1 MLVIMLVPF
10 VQGYT
15 ISLAGLG
22 PGSADMGMELRAAP
36 VGNAGDGIDPGCDGG
51 QEILEDV
58 LAAAV
63 FIEVLWST

>member
-22 PGSADMGMELRAAP
+22 PGSADMGMEL
-36 VGNAGDGIDPGCDGG
+36 
-51 QEILEDV
+51 
-58 LAAAV
+58 
-63 FIEVLWST
+63 